1 MKSLRITKLKPNPV
15 GKDRP
20 AVGPLNPS
28 QLAAEWVDILNV
40 GTSTANLL
48 GVELYNKAY
57 SAAYPQGTW
66 KSVLNL
72 PYLLLAPGQTLR
84 VHAGQYRGLGGIR
97 PEDLTGA
104 EHHAFTG
111 RDQYVWNNR
120 QGDTAGLWELQQ
132 LTWLDAASY
141 DPNPPEGEVLLRV
154 GAKLLPTASAY
165 YRRRA

>member
-1 MKSLRITKLKPNPV
+1 MKTIRITKLKPNPV

-28 QLAAEWVDILNV
+28 QLAAEWVDIHNF
-40 GTSTANLL
+40 GTSTVNLL
-48 GVELYNKAY
+48 GVELNNKAY
-57 SAAYPQGTW
+57 GPAHPQGTW

-72 PYLLLAPGQTLR
+72 PHLLLAPGCTLR
-84 VHAGQYRGLGGIR
+84 VHAGQNRGLGAIR
-97 PEDLTGA
+97 AEDLSGA

-120 QGDTAGLWELQQ
+120 QGDTAGLWEQQ
-132 LTWLDAASY
+132 PMTWIDLASY
-141 DPNPPEGEVLLRV
+141 DRNPPEGVVLVRA
-154 GAKLLPTASAY
+154 GDKLLPTAQMD